1 MNSLIVI
8 PLLYNEKTTDY
19 QLQTALEL
27 IKNNTVVFYNINSQ
41 FRLKSLFKK
50 IRYLKDHIVN
60 KQGIYYFSPLNLL
73 PFVRFKLINDINSA
87 IDFFLIS
94 LFFYKKKRYL
104 WSFNPHFAS
113 LLNFGTKQYK
123 IIYDIVDYFPTNKIG
138 KQNQSIMIKK
148 SNNVFVNSKTLLKLN
163 KGAKKITLVPQGFR
177 IETFQQANTKTSLD
191 FPSKPI
197 IGFVG
202 GINSRLDYPLLYQLA
217 SRNPQYQFVLWG
229 PRVIDH
235 PNDKLLNIP
244 SQLLKLKKI
253 KNISWGE
260 SSKKN
265 IPWIINKFNI
275 CIIPY
280 NTNLEFNL
288 YCYPMKLFEYFYLG
302 KPVISSPIEE
312 LMLSKFKELVYIAN
326 NVEEWEQQ
334 INKLLSQPW
343 PSDKKLKQR
352 KMALDNSWERKVKAI
367 CDIVSSNCK

>member
-41 FRLKSLFKK
+41 LRLKSLFKK
-50 IRYLKDHIVN
+50 IKFLKDHVVN

-73 PFVRFKLINDINSA
+73 PFIRFKLINDINTA
-87 IDFFLIS
+87 VDFFLIS

-104 WSFNPHFAS
+104 WSFNPHVAS
-113 LLNFGTKQYK
+113 LLSFGTKQYT
-123 IIYDIVDYFPTNKIG
+123 IIFDIVDYFPTNRINT
-138 KQNQSIMIKK
+138 QNQKK
-148 SNNVFVNSKTLLKLN
+148 LIEKSDFVFVNSKTLLKLN
-163 KGAKKITLVPQGFR
+163 KGTKKINLVPQGFR
-177 IETFQQANTKTSLD
+177 VDSFQQTNPKTSLD

-235 PNDKLLNIP
+235 PNDELLDIP
-244 SQLLKLKKI
+244 SQLLKLKKL

-260 SSKKN
+260 SSKKD
-265 IPWIINKFNI
+265 IPYIIKKFDI

-302 KPVISSPIEE
+302 KPIISSPIEE
-312 LMLSKFKELVYIAN
+312 LKLSKFKDLVYIAN
-326 NVEEWEQQ
+326 NVVEWEQQ
-334 INKLLSQPW
+334 IKKLLSQPW
-343 PSDKKLKQR
+343 PSDKKIKQR
-352 KMALDNSWERKVKAI
+352 KMALDNSWKRKVKAI
-367 CDIVSSNCK
+367 CDTVSYN